1 MTLALPSLLQVGNWP
16 DGLLGSVISV
26 SAFTVALAGSIATAR
41 ANPSARV
48 TLIHFFTVFIL
59 ETS

>member
-1 MTLALPSLLQVGNWP
+1 MTLALPSLLQAGNWP

-26 SAFTVALAGSIATAR
+26 SAFTVALAGSIATTR

>member
-1 MTLALPSLLQVGNWP
+1 MTLALPALEQTDHWP
-16 DGLLGSVISV
+16 DGLAGSGISE
-26 SAFTVALAGSIATAR
+26 SSTAALAGSITTTR

>member
-1 MTLALPSLLQVGNWP
+1 MTLALPSLLQAGNWP
-16 DGLLGSVISV
+16 DGLPGSVISV
-26 SAFTVALAGSIATAR
+26 SAFTVALAGSIATTR